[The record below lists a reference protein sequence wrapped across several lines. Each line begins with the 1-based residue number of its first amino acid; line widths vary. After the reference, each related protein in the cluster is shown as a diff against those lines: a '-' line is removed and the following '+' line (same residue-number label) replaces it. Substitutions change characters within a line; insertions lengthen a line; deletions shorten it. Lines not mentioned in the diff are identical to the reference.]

1 MNQPGDKIFN
11 MTRLFDSI
19 YLNKRGHEQNTSHWA
34 YYRVTSLGG
43 GVGDH
48 IQVCLVQWPSFSD
61 IDVVGDVTK
70 AAVVNPSDTGY
81 NSAFPNLLELLSKK
95 WNIDHEKSILIGAR
109 ERAT

>member
-1 MNQPGDKIFN
+1 MQQV
-11 MTRLFDSI
+11 MDSI

-43 GVGDH
+43 GLGDH

-61 IDVVGDVTK
+61 IDVVGDAKK
-70 AAVVNPSDTGY
+70 ATVVNPSDTGY

-95 WNIDHEKSILIGAR
+95 WNIDHEQSTLIGLRAR
-109 ERAT
+109 PE